1 MDGKRTGPTRAGEG
15 SSLRDSSNECGRD
28 TVGQDPNSDL
38 SRIFRAL
45 GHPARIAIIEALA
58 NRPDACCGDIVQA
71 LPLAQSTVSQHLQV
85 LKEAG
90 LLTCCTRG
98 RCCHYDLDVDRLHE
112 ASAAAETFFSAVL
125 KAGNGASAPSSTP
138 PAAYIESKGGDTAD
152 KTEIPSGDTL

>member
-1 MDGKRTGPTRAGEG
+1 MDDKRTGPTRTGDG
-15 SSLRDSSNECGRD
+15 SSLRDSSDKCRRD
-28 TVGQDPNSDL
+28 NVSQDPNMDL
-38 SRIFRAL
+38 SRTFRAL

-58 NRPDACCGDIVQA
+58 NRPDACCGDIVEA

-125 KAGNGASAPSSTP
+125 KAGRGTSSPSAMP
-138 PAAYIESKGGDTAD
+138 PTAYVDSKSYDTTD
-152 KTEIPSGDTL
+152 TTEISSGDTF